1 METSRKENQSFLS
14 KIGISYLIGTII
26 IIALQLIISRLY
38 YGNVDEKYYAYGFLL
53 TMAPIY
59 LIGFP
64 AIACMVKRVPA
75 EPALEKQK
83 LSFKEMLVY
92 FLIAYAAMFVFN
104 IAGNVLASIIGIF

>member
-64 AIACMVKRVPA
+64 AIA
-75 EPALEKQK
+75 
-83 LSFKEMLVY
+83 
-92 FLIAYAAMFVFN
+92 
-104 IAGNVLASIIGIF
+104 